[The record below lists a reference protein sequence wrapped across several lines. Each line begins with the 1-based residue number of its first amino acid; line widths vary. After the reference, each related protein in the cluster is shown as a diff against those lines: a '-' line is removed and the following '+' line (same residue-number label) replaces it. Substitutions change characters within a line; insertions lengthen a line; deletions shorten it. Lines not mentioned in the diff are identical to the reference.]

1 VYFFETFYGMI
12 SNHEFEHGIIIE
24 KLHGRMR
31 GFYIGMLIMNVLIP
45 QLLWFKKIRQNISA
59 TIAISVLIVAGMW
72 IERYVV
78 VITSLIRDYMPS
90 MWQDY
95 LPGKVE
101 IALLAGTIGV
111 FILLF
116 MVFSRFVPVI
126 PKLNVD

>member
-1 VYFFETFYGMI
+1 
-12 SNHEFEHGIIIE
+12 
-24 KLHGRMR
+24 
-31 GFYIGMLIMNVLIP
+31 
-45 QLLWFKKIRQNISA
+45 
-59 TIAISVLIVAGMW
+59 VLIVAGMW